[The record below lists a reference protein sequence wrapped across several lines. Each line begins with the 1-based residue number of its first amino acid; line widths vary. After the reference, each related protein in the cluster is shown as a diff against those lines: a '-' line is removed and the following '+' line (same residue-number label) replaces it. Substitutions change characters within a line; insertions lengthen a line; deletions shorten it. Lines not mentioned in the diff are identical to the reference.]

1 MMVFIAQRARH
12 LSEAMRQTILSDVF
26 FVVGLVH
33 LVVIRKRYYQINIE

>member
-1 MMVFIAQRARH
+1 MMLLIVLRACR